1 MRMRRGF
8 LPPAALLLCALGAVA
23 AIRSTATD
31 SSRALRAFA
40 ATELK
45 AFREAVKAG
54 LAFYGGQFQ
63 NLGSAVAAGTVGLEA
78 TLPTSVDFANGA
90 LVGLRTS
97 ADGAARSVE
106 AFASV
111 EASANPLFP
120 GSLLG
125 DTGGLDR
132 FQSGLEREVSK
143 ARVRLAKSIQAFT
156 RGVALSTTLAVNL
169 VLSDPVD
176 VAPPAPNSGAA
187 VPLPP
192 RELKIFAL
200 AAGSDETVSGDGI
213 LCVGGE
219 ADAANGPVTVTLR
232 GPGGFTDSHVVS
244 VNPVSGRWQTT
255 FPALGS
261 GLLPEG
267 NYRVEA
273 LQGAGAPINAGVG
286 VPGAP

>member
-8 LPPAALLLCALGAVA
+8 LPTAALLLCAVGAVA
-23 AIRSTATD
+23 AIQSTAKD

-54 LAFYGGQFQ
+54 LVFYGGQFED
-63 NLGSAVAAGTVGLEA
+63 LGSAVAAGTVGLQA
-78 TLPTSVDFANGA
+78 TIPASVDFASGA
-90 LVGLRTS
+90 LVGLRIS

-106 AFASV
+106 EFAAV
-111 EASANPLFP
+111 QASANPLFP

-125 DTGGLDR
+125 DFGGLDR
-132 FQSGLEREVSK
+132 FQSGLEKEVSK
-143 ARVRLAKSIQAFT
+143 ARARLARSIQAFT
-156 RGVALSTTLAVNL
+156 REIGTGTTLAVNV
-169 VLSDPVD
+169 VLSDLVE
-176 VAPPAPNSGAA
+176 VAPPAPNSGAS

-192 RELKIFAL
+192 RELKIYAL
-200 AAGSDETVSGDGI
+200 AAGSDETVSGDGM

-219 ADAANGPVTVTLR
+219 ADVQNGPVTVTLR
-232 GPGGFTDSHVVS
+232 GPGGFLDSHVVP
-244 VNPVSGRWQTT
+244 VNPLSGRWQTT
-255 FPALGS
+255 FPALGP